1 MYCAVPATSKLS
13 SANGFL
19 ALRLQKLR
27 CPARLPLWVV
37 IDRDGK
43 IDHYHVGFYAIKP
56 DEGLRPLDEAVM
68 KQIKTKKGRLLPANA
83 TRNPNDGWQELT
95 LLGYRTVK

>member
-1 MYCAVPATSKLS
+1 MYCTEPATSKPS
-13 SANGFL
+13 SANDSL

-37 IDRDGK
+37 IDPDGK
-43 IDHYHVGFYAIKP
+43 IAHYYVGFYAIKP

-68 KQIKTKKGRLLPANA
+68 KQIKTKQASHRL
-83 TRNPNDGWQELT
+83 
-95 LLGYRTVK
+95 